1 MKKYF
6 AALMAIMML
15 FTMSV
20 GNNVY
25 AESVREIEHIIFVD
39 DEDFNEGSN
48 VTPFAYEWEKE
59 YKDGVFV
66 KAPKGTASKEFK
78 VESGDTRLN
87 VWFDN
92 DSDVSVKLTLFKK
105 SGIFGSWSEV
115 DSVTVPANDDKQ
127 IPTINNPDPDVK
139 YKAEVSN
146 TTGDKILGTLRIRS
160 YAY

>member
-6 AALMAIMML
+6 VALMAVMML

-59 YKDGVFV
+59 YKDGLII

-92 DSDVSVKLTLFKK
+92 KSDVAVKLTLFKK
-105 SGIFGSWSEV
+105 SGTSGSWKEV
-115 DSVTVPANDDKQ
+115 DSVSVSANSNKQ
-127 IPTINNPDPDVK
+127 IPTVNNPDPDVK

-146 TTGDKILGTLRIRS
+146 ATGDKILGTLRIRS
-160 YAY
+160 FAY